1 VLAPSLHLCGG
12 RLPVWATFVPS
23 SPISLAA
30 AACVAAGQC
39 FPELARAGCRVL
51 CPMRPAR
58 CWHPHLW
65 SGCPCHSPGVP
76 LPLAVAPRGMPC
88 QPHLHVLVTRGI
100 QLSTEPHLQLS
111 YTVLGGGRW
120 HICAVSSFLTG
131 PLTTGWAPCCTRC
144 WGAVPFGLARR
155 GGLLICSHVH
165 VRVGYGLRRH
175 SC

>member
-39 FPELARAGCRVL
+39 FPELARAGCHVL

-65 SGCPCHSPGVP
+65 RGCPCHSPGVP
-76 LPLAVAPRGMPC
+76 LPLAVAPRGMPR
-88 QPHLHVLVTRGI
+88 QPHLHVLVTRGIQLSTEPHLHVLVTRGI

-120 HICAVSSFLTG
+120 HICAVSSFLMG
-131 PLTTGWAPCCTRC
+131 PLTMGWATCCTSC
-144 WGAVPFGLARR
+144 WGAAPLGLARR
-155 GGLLICSHVH
+155 GGF
-165 VRVGYGLRRH
+165 
-175 SC
+175 